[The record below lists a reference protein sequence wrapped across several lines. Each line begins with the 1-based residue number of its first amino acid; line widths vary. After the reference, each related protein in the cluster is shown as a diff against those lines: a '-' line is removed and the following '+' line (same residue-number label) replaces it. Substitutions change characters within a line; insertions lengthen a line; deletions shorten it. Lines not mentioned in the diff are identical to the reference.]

1 MTESQNNTP
10 EMQNKDVTSKPPNKR
25 KGSALDRGFP
35 TGFVLI
41 VLVILIIVLQGISA
55 WKVMNLDNERADL
68 EKRKALFEKEK
79 KDYEYLSIKL
89 PSLRSERYELNTEIP
104 GLKGIVA
111 DLERRRGSLLK
122 EKAEAEAI
130 IVKTKKAEEI
140 HAALQES
147 VDSFRK
153 EIENKTDEIKSL
165 SGPNSQLQKR
175 VNDFDAVV
183 QNLDKAPKRLDNAID
198 QAKKEIEAT
207 LGTVNRAADSLQSEV
222 NSFSISTKSNIATL
236 QNVSGTATEVIRK
249 VKSAEKKLSQ
259 ETDALSM
266 SSIKLATQ
274 IGGIENNLENLQ
286 KNNQKFS
293 SETVEFAKITSNIR
307 GFFQ

>member
-104 GLKGIVA
+104 
-111 DLERRRGSLLK
+111 
-122 EKAEAEAI
+122 
-130 IVKTKKAEEI
+130 
-140 HAALQES
+140 
-147 VDSFRK
+147 
-153 EIENKTDEIKSL
+153 
-165 SGPNSQLQKR
+165 
-175 VNDFDAVV
+175 
-183 QNLDKAPKRLDNAID
+183 
-198 QAKKEIEAT
+198 
-207 LGTVNRAADSLQSEV
+207 
-222 NSFSISTKSNIATL
+222 
-236 QNVSGTATEVIRK
+236 
-249 VKSAEKKLSQ
+249 
-259 ETDALSM
+259 
-266 SSIKLATQ
+266 
-274 IGGIENNLENLQ
+274 
-286 KNNQKFS
+286 
-293 SETVEFAKITSNIR
+293 
-307 GFFQ
+307 